1 MKIESTLTTDFN
13 LNDISNL
20 SEWIKNGQGKSKL
33 CSDQVIYRRG
43 KTERTYRAGPKRSPV
58 FDIFSTRLQYTSL
71 WKKEIISSVLVSMER
86 LNMIS
91 TSYFV
96 YNFSF
101 LSIAD

>member
-1 MKIESTLTTDFN
+1 MKIESTLTTDLN
-13 LNDISNL
+13 LNGISKL
-20 SEWIKNGQGKSKL
+20 SEMIKNGEGKSML
-33 CSDQVIYRRG
+33 CSDQVIYTRG

-58 FDIFSTRLQYTSL
+58 FDIFFNSTPVYVTLE
-71 WKKEIISSVLVSMER
+71 KEIVSSVPISMER

-91 TSYFV
+91 TSYFI